1 MLLLGSVSDLEVS
14 VNTELQLA
22 KSSSDHIPF
31 LLFLGDDHLFA
42 PNDRVS
48 GWDWFMSFADLEDP
62 KQGRTAPPSHYL
74 IEIKSFSLL
83 KASKISFTSDAFDA
97 GDYKWKAICLKHL
110 DATDGIL
117 CSTLLDIEEAKGIAF
132 QFFLSQSSIP
142 LDTRVVVKFILRVKD
157 QKNGNHVEF
166 EDNYLFAPNEN
177 IWGCNRFM
185 SFADLEDPKQ
195 GFLVDDTLIIEAEVT
210 LLGLVLA
217 ES

>member
-1 MLLLGSVSDLEVS
+1 MLLLGSVPDLEVS
-14 VNTELQLA
+14 DNTELQLA

-74 IEIKSFSLL
+74 IEIESFSLL

-97 GDYKWKAICLKHL
+97 GDYKWNIVLYPV
-110 DATDGIL
+110 GYRRG
-117 CSTLLDIEEAKGIAF
+117 KGNSISI
-132 QFFLSQSSIP
+132 FLSQSSIHS
-142 LDTRVVVKFILRVKD
+142 DTKFVVKFILRVKD
-157 QKNGNHVEF
+157 QNNGNHVRI
-166 EDNYLFAPNEN
+166 EDNHLFAPNDN
-177 IWGCNRFM
+177 NWGRNRFL
-185 SFADLEDPKQ
+185 SFADLDDPKQ

-210 LLGLVLA
+210 FLGLVL
-217 ES
+217 EEL